1 MPPEKAFVV
10 QFREPSGSEIGQF
23 SGRVE
28 HMMSG
33 QNSQFAKPGDL
44 LEFFA
49 QVMNRKVLSTR
60 DDDAGEK
67 DLTK

>member
-10 QFREPSGSEIGQF
+10 QFREPSGSQSDWF

-33 QNSQFAKPGDL
+33 QNARFAKPGDL
-44 LEFFA
+44 LEFFE
-49 QVMNRKVLSTR
+49 QVMNRKTPSTN
-60 DDDAGEK
+60 DDAEEE
-67 DLTK
+67 D